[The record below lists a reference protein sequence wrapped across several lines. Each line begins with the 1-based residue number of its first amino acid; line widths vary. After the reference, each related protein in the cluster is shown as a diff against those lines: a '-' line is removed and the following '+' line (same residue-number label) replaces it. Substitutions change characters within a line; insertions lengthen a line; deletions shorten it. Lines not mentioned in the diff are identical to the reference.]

1 MLPADFRLY
10 FPEFSANSDG
20 QIQFWLD
27 RSVTYFNVCMWADML
42 NDGIANWVAH
52 QLSLQN
58 IRTTVNATTGQYAA
72 QTNDNVT
79 MKKLGDAVVQKSEA
93 AVLIGIKDPM
103 TKTSYGQEYL
113 RLVNLLGSA
122 IAV

>member
-1 MLPADFRLY
+1 
-10 FPEFSANSDG
+10 
-20 QIQFWLD
+20 
-27 RSVTYFNVCMWADML
+27 MWADML

-52 QLSLQN
+52 QLALQN
-58 IRTTVNATTGQYAA
+58 IRVAVNSTTGLYAA

-93 AVLIGIKDPM
+93 AVLMGIKDPL

-113 RLVNLLGSA
+113 RLLNLLGSA